1 MSSMI
6 DGVAKTIWFYY
17 LSILIFSLIY
27 DLFKRC
33 SLLVVEWLYELCE
46 WYPVRDFRELRSCP
60 FSWFDTLLTFV
71 LAAVLVYDERTD
83 SELLS
88 YWARKLS
95 IELVKILGRIKLFS
109 LDVKS

>member
-1 MSSMI
+1 MI
-6 DGVAKTIWFYY
+6 DGVAKTTWFYY

-27 DLFKRC
+27 DLVKRC
-33 SLLVVEWLYELCE
+33 SLLAVEWLYELCE
-46 WYPVRDFRELRSCP
+46 WYPVLDYSELRSWP

-71 LAAVLVYDERTD
+71 LAAAGFVWEDMKD

-88 YWARKLS
+88 YWTWKWS

-109 LDVKS
+109 LDAKS